1 MDGGGRDLVA
11 HVSKTGES
19 RRCGDESGQVFCWVV
34 IVVINPPTSMYIH
47 YCLSSND
54 IFFWWRRFSYCI
66 TVSRTLVTYV
76 DPVKDLTRDRFLV
89 TVLEK
94 LISSER
100 IFAKKMTWTRGSDVQ
115 NPAPT

>member
-54 IFFWWRRFSYCI
+54 IFFWWRRFSYSI

-76 DPVKDLTRDRFLV
+76 DPIKDLTRDRFLM

-94 LISSER
+94 SISSER
-100 IFAKKMTWTRGSDVQ
+100 FFIKI
-115 NPAPT
+115 